1 MTVLPNI
8 VLPRRPDARQVKFQL
23 GQLLITPEAMA
34 LLEQANVSIFTL
46 LGRHLSGDWGDVCAE
61 DAKLNDDALCVGNRL
76 LSVYHVDK
84 QKLYVISEADRS
96 ASTILLSEQY

>member
-8 VLPRRPDARQVKFQL
+8 VLPRRPDARQVKFPL
-23 GQLLITPEAMA
+23 GQLLITPEAMT
-34 LLEQANVSIFTL
+34 LLETANVSIFTL
-46 LGRHLSGDWGDVCAE
+46 LGRHMAGDWGDVCAE
-61 DAKLNDDALCVGNRL
+61 DAKLNDDALRYGNRL

-96 ASTILLSEQY
+96 ATTILLAEQY

>member
-1 MTVLPNI
+1 MTVLPNV

-23 GQLLITPEAMA
+23 GQLLITPEAMT
-34 LLEQANVSIFTL
+34 LLEDSGVSVFTL

-61 DAKLNDDALCVGNRL
+61 DAKLNDDALRYGNRL

>member
-8 VLPRRPDARQVKFQL
+8 VLPRRPDARKVKFQL

-34 LLEQANVSIFTL
+34 LLEHANVSIFTL
-46 LGRHLSGDWGDVCAE
+46 LGRHLAGDWGDVCAE
-61 DAKLNDDALCVGNRL
+61 DAKLNDDALCYGNRL

-84 QKLYVISEADRS
+84 KKLYAISEADRS
-96 ASTILLSEQY
+96 ATTILLAEEY